1 MSKKLTAVILLLA
14 LVVTAM
20 ASACGETSENI
31 VSDTA
36 AAAGGEEETAAEPE
50 ETDVFDARASVSDG
64 LPEKDYD
71 GRRFYILGHNE
82 NQVVYFVAEEE
93 NGDVMNDAL
102 SPRNLA
108 IEERFNVALQFDV
121 SKEMSTA
128 ASYVSKCTLAGE
140 DAVDLISMHV
150 VTVSGIVANDI
161 VLNWYDIPYVDFE
174 KPWWSP
180 SNIND
185 LTYNHVALLA
195 MGSYAMS
202 TEAVTFCMF
211 FNKRLA
217 DSYGIPDLYETV
229 NNGQWTIDKLSET
242 VNDVYTDLNGNSE
255 RDKDDFYGITIRA
268 GGTHIA
274 AFQWAFDNPVMVKD
288 GTGRPTLA
296 ANNEKMSVM
305 LVKLCDLMHNNTGAI
320 CNSDYSF
327 YCNKFSNGET
337 IFVLGNV
344 YDSVNYFRDME
355 DNFGLI
361 PYPKLSEEQP
371 AYKTMVNGCHE
382 AMAVSKAVSDPEY
395 IGIITEA
402 LCAETYKTV
411 EPVYY
416 DIVLKL
422 KGARDEI
429 SIDMLDMIMNSRV
442 FDFGF
447 IYDNWKGPSF
457 LLQDLAIANKT
468 DYASAYAKKESSY
481 IKHYDAILAAFEV
494 YMH

>member
-1 MSKKLTAVILLLA
+1 MKKKLTAAGLLLA
-14 LVVTAM
+14 VIIS
-20 ASACGETSENI
+20 ASATACGEASEEI
-31 VSDTA
+31 APAAAVDTA
-36 AAAGGEEETAAEPE
+36 VQETAAEPA
-50 ETDVFDARASVSDG
+50 ETDVFEGRAALSDG
-64 LPEKDYD
+64 LPEKDYG

-82 NQVVYFVAEEE
+82 NQVVYFAAEEE
-93 NGDVMNDAL
+93 NGDIMNDTL
-102 SPRNLA
+102 YQRNIV
-108 IEERFNVALQFDV
+108 IEDRFNVDIQIDV
-121 SKEMSTA
+121 SKDMNAA
-128 ASYVSKCTLAGE
+128 ASFVSKSTLAGE

-150 VTVSGIVANDI
+150 VTVSGIVTNDI

-185 LTYNHVALLA
+185 LTYNNVALLA
-195 MGSYAMS
+195 IGSYAMS

-217 DSYGIPDLYETV
+217 ESYGIPDLYETV
-229 NNGQWTIDKLSET
+229 NNGQWTIDRLAET
-242 VNDVYTDLNGNSE
+242 VNDVYTDLNGNSK
-255 RDKDDFYGITIRA
+255 RDNDDFYGITIRS

-288 GTGRPTLA
+288 DTGRPTLVG
-296 ANNEKMSVM
+296 NTEKMPVM
-305 LVKLCDLMHNNTGAI
+305 LSKLCDLMHNNTGAI
-320 CNSDYSF
+320 CSTDYSF
-327 YCNKFSNGET
+327 YCNKFSKGET
-337 IFVLGNV
+337 IFVLGCV
-344 YDSVNYFRDME
+344 YDSVNYFRDMT
-355 DNFGLI
+355 DNYGLI
-361 PYPKLSEEQP
+361 PYPKLDEAQP
-371 AYKTMVNGCHE
+371 EYKTMVNGCHE

-429 SIDMLDMIMNSRV
+429 SVDMLDMIMNSRV

-457 LLQDLAIANKT
+457 LLQDLAVANKT

-481 IKHYDAILAAFEV
+481 IQHYNDVLAAFEA